1 MVTTI
6 LRQLANHS
14 RHATSVALQN
24 QSSLHATGRVRIY
37 GQGKVVLPKVPQN
50 LEEVSIN
57 TYKKIILS
65 L

>member
-1 MVTTI
+1 MATTI
-6 LRQLANHS
+6 LRQLASHS
-14 RHATSVALQN
+14 RHATSVVLQN

-37 GQGKVVLPKVPQN
+37 GQGRVDLPKVPQN
-50 LEEVSIN
+50 LGEVSTN